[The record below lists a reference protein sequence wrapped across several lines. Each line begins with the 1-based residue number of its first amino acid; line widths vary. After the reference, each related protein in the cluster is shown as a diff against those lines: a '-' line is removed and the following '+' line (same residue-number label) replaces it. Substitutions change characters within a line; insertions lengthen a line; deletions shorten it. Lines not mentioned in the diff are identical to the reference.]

1 MCLTIPARVVS
12 VEGTTAV
19 VESRG
24 RERRVDASFVIPAV
38 GDYVLMV
45 SGVIVQRLEPEE
57 AREAIR
63 AWAEGGAARAAVD
76 GGPPVRPVRAS
87 ARHGGGEGRA
97 HPRGHARRARL
108 RSLRALGPRP
118 PCRGRLVVPA
128 GRPGPPAAGGE
139 GGGRHDRLQSGLGT

>member
-63 AWAEGGAARAAVD
+63 AWAEVEAARA
-76 GGPPVRPVRAS
+76 
-87 ARHGGGEGRA
+87 
-97 HPRGHARRARL
+97 
-108 RSLRALGPRP
+108 
-118 PCRGRLVVPA
+118 
-128 GRPGPPAAGGE
+128 
-139 GGGRHDRLQSGLGT
+139 